1 MEFKESRCTMGLA
14 EEVALITRVNT
25 DYNDNNV

>member
-14 EEVALITRVNT
+14 EEGPLITRMNT